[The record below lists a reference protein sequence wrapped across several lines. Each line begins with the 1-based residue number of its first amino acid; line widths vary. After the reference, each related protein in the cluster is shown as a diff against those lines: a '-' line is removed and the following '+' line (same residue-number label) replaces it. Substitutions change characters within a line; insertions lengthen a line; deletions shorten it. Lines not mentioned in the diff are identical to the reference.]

1 MSGIP
6 LCRDSSLLT
15 EHCLSRSSPGRFF
28 AGCRAV
34 DGGGQIASFTEYS
47 KALRLSGTP
56 ENATHGRAIQGT
68 FNCRMYLHFV
78 SAFRALEQRYIQMQ
92 SVSSKDG
99 WSWSVAQ
106 GRENATWKSDA
117 NILVET
123 LVERMFQENIW
134 EYMDVAQKTWKRRLL
149 LLWKHLFPI
158 VSWYIY
164 IVSVCW

>member
-15 EHCLSRSSPGRFF
+15 ELCLSRSSPGRFF

-68 FNCRMYLHFV
+68 FNCRMSLHFV

-92 SVSSKDG
+92 SVQQRWLVLERGTRS
-99 WSWSVAQ
+99 
-106 GRENATWKSDA
+106 RECNLKSDA

-123 LVERMFQENIW
+123 LVERMFQENI
-134 EYMDVAQKTWKRRLL
+134 
-149 LLWKHLFPI
+149 
-158 VSWYIY
+158 
-164 IVSVCW
+164 